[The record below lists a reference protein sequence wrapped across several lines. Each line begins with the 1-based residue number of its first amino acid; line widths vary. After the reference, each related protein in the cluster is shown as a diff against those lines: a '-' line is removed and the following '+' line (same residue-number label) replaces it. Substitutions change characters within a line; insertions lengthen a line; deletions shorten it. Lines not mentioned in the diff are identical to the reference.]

1 MRNRYQHQHK
11 HQSHP
16 SETQQYF
23 SLVDLLAEQ
32 SGVVVDI
39 SGDKQLV
46 NRMISLGFTIGAQ
59 VKVLINQRHGP
70 ILVSILGSHFALGRR
85 EADLIHI
92 QPL

>member
-1 MRNRYQHQHK
+1 MRNRFRNQHK
-11 HQSHP
+11 HHSHP
-16 SETQQYF
+16 AGSQQYF
-23 SLVDLLAEQ
+23 SLIDLLAEQ
-32 SGVVVDI
+32 SGVVLDI

-59 VKVLINQRHGP
+59 VKVLNNQRHGP